1 MKLSQMYKVA
11 FVAIILLLI
20 ILRCWQAC
28 INICF
33 NKNDKWIELPA
44 VSIRGFSS
52 ELLGIA
58 RASNGITPIKINWK
72 DRYGTLKS
80 GKYKLVVPVS
90 YCEKIGDYDYKFEDG
105 EVAIDFEI

>member
-1 MKLSQMYKVA
+1 MIYIVNDTNTYPGEVCGLSDDHYKI
-11 FVAIILLLI
+11 FS
-20 ILRCWQAC
+20 
-28 INICF
+28 

-58 RASNGITPIKINWK
+58 RASNGITQIKINWK

-90 YCEKIGDYDYKFEDG
+90 YCEKIGDYDYKFENG